1 MTTRADSQHACPYV
15 LERRVVIGRTS
26 LHNRSLDF
34 PRRSRPCRSTWPPR
48 CRSRAAPQQPPSK
61 ASWRLSCLK
70 PLARRCSATVSEL
83 ARTTRRACRL
93 VGNAIGNQPPDDG
106 GSCSAVNGP
115 LRDLFAYDTACT
127 LRPSQPRGGRPRLAR
142 RGVRAHVSAPVPLY
156 LPHRVN
162 PLRTVLPSPVW
173 PPARSGT
180 DRSASRQCRCD
191 CRGFAHCSSQ
201 RFRLFHSTSICA
213 SAWATLWFQRR
224 GGRGMLAIPGAR
236 DERLQAQWAISRG
249 DIRNAHAKPH
259 NWS

>member
-173 PPARSGT
+173 KNCAKLPGGAGGGGV
-180 DRSASRQCRCD
+180 AAGCD
-191 CRGFAHCSSQ
+191 VGYQQRGRGFEAAGG
-201 RFRLFHSTSICA
+201 FHSLARAGRHGRQLAC
-213 SAWATLWFQRR
+213 WPVGR
-224 GGRGMLAIPGAR
+224 GGWRAATEGGGGECPG
-236 DERLQAQWAISRG
+236 LLSQLSCTL
-249 DIRNAHAKPH
+249 
-259 NWS
+259 